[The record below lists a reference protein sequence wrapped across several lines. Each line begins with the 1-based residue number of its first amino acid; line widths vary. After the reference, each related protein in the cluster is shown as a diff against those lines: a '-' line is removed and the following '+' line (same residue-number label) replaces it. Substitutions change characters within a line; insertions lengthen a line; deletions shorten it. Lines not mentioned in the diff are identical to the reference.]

1 MFNLDRW
8 QEILDTISKNRLR
21 TFLTA
26 FSVAWGIF
34 MLIIL
39 LGAGSGL
46 KNGIEHEFMADAVN
60 TLWINGGQTSMP
72 YNGLKEGR
80 IINLTL
86 EDYEQIKRMPG
97 IEYISARARVGGSR
111 MINYKKESGSFDIVT
126 DYADG
131 QHLENL
137 TMVQGRFYNDKDC
150 DEYRK
155 VCTISTKVRDII
167 FKDED
172 PIGKY
177 ILADGI
183 PFNVIGVFYDQADRD
198 MNRIYIPTST
208 AAKTYS
214 DGNKLRVIWL
224 VPTDKSIKNSNMML
238 AEIKSLLAANHSF
251 DIDDRKA
258 IYAVNNSVEYE
269 KIMSLMTG
277 IKIFVWIIGIFTIIA
292 GIVGVS
298 NIMMIVVKER
308 TKEIG
313 IRKAIGATPWS
324 IIGMILQES
333 IYVTAIAGYTGLV
346 LGIGLLELI
355 SKNMP
360 EAPFF
365 RNPEVD
371 FKTAIYATLLLIFA
385 GALAGFIPSRN
396 AAKIKPIVALRDE

>member
-8 QEILDTISKNRLR
+8 QEILETISKNRLR

-46 KNGIEHEFMADAVN
+46 TNGVQSQFMADAIN
-60 TLWINGGQTSMP
+60 TLWINSGQTGLP
-72 YNGLKEGR
+72 HNGLKAGR
-80 IINLTL
+80 TIDLTL

-97 IEYISARARVGGSR
+97 IEYISARARVGGTR
-111 MINYKKESGSFDIVT
+111 LITYKNESGSFFIVT
-126 DYADG
+126 DFADG
-131 QHLENL
+131 QYLENL
-137 TMVQGRFYNDKDC
+137 TMVQGRFYNDTDC
-150 DEYRK
+150 DEYKK

-183 PFNVIGVFYDQADRD
+183 PFQVIGVFYDTADRD

-208 AAKTYS
+208 AMKTYS

-224 VPTDKSIKNSNMML
+224 QPENKSIVSSNIML
-238 AEIKSLLAANHSF
+238 EEIKAILATNHNY
-251 DIDDRKA
+251 DINDKKA
-258 IYAVNNSVEYE
+258 IWATNNGESYVETMQ
-269 KIMSLMTG
+269 IFTG
-277 IKIFVWIIGIFTIIA
+277 IKMFVWFIGILTIIA

-313 IRKAIGATPWS
+313 IRKAIGATPGS

-333 IYVTAIAGYTGLV
+333 VYITAIAGYTGLV
-346 LGIGLLELI
+346 LGVIALEVAQKYL
-355 SKNMP
+355 P
-360 EAPFF
+360 ESDFF
-365 RNPEVD
+365 LNPQVD
-371 FKTAIYATLLLIFA
+371 LKTAITATIVLIIA
-385 GALAGFIPSRN
+385 GALAGFFPSRK

>member
-8 QEILDTISKNRLR
+8 QEIFDTISKNKLR

-46 KNGIEHEFMADAVN
+46 RNGIQNEFMADAIN
-60 TLWINGGQTSMP
+60 TLWFSNGQTSVAH
-72 YNGLKEGR
+72 NGLKAGR
-80 IINLTL
+80 NIDLNIQ
-86 EDYEQIKRMPG
+86 DYEQIKRMPG

-111 MINYKKESGSFDIVT
+111 LITYKKESGSFSIVT
-126 DYADG
+126 DFADG
-131 QHLENL
+131 QYLENL

-198 MNRIYIPTST
+198 MNRIYVPTST
-208 AAKTYS
+208 AMKTYS
-214 DGNKLRVIWL
+214 DGNKLSVIWL
-224 VPTDKSIKNSNMML
+224 VPQDKSIVNSNIML
-238 AEIKSLLAANHSF
+238 AEIKAMLAANHNY
-251 DIDDRKA
+251 DVDDKKA
-258 IYAVNNSVEYE
+258 IYATNNSEEYE
-269 KIMSLMTG
+269 EVMSIMTG
-277 IKIFVWIIGIFTIIA
+277 IRVFIWIIGIFTIMA

-298 NIMMIVVKER
+298 NIMLIVVKER

-313 IRKAIGATPWS
+313 IRKTLGATPGS
-324 IIGMILQES
+324 IIAMILQES
-333 IYVTAIAGYTGLV
+333 IYITAIAGYTGLV
-346 LGIGLLELI
+346 LGVGLLELI

-360 EAPFF
+360 ETPFF

-371 FKTAIYATLLLIFA
+371 FKTAIYATVVLIIA